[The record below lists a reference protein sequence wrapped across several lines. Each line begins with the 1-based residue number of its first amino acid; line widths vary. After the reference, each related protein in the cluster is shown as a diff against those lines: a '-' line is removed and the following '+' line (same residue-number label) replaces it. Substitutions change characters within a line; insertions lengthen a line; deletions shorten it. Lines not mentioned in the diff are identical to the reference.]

1 MIPVIHT
8 PTTLVT
14 GFLGAGKTTLINA
27 LLAHKP
33 THEKWA
39 FLINE
44 FGQIG
49 IDGSLIHT
57 DKKLIRE
64 VNGGCICCSSQLPL
78 QIGLA
83 RLLQERPHRLIIEP
97 TGLAMADELLKELT
111 STHWRQSLKLN
122 TVIGVLNTKQWQDE
136 KYRSHSGYQ
145 THIKYA
151 DVVVINQVDAL
162 GGETAPLREWIQ
174 TLNPHANIV
183 YFEALSHHLDELFH
197 QVHQVQIPIN
207 TISLAPPNNINASQI
222 SSAQSTPAN
231 APPYRYHDKLNGYVI
246 GGWVLPKEW
255 VFDEYELQKWL
266 LSLPNYERIK
276 GIVHSS
282 NGYLSI
288 NITPCDI
295 AIAPHHGANENKLE
309 FIFNEQNNNNWNR
322 WDEQL
327 LALVISDK

>member
-27 LLAHKP
+27 LLTHKP
-33 THEKWA
+33 AHEKWA

-49 IDGSLIHT
+49 IDGSLIHA

-64 VNGGCICCSSQLPL
+64 VSGGCICCSSQLPL

-83 RLLQERPHRLIIEP
+83 RLLQEHPHRLIVEP

-111 STHWRQSLKLN
+111 STHWQQSLKLN
-122 TVIGVLNTKQWQDE
+122 AVIGVLNTKQWQDE

-151 DVVVINQVDAL
+151 DVVVINQVDTL
-162 GGETAPLREWIQ
+162 GGETTPLREWIQ
-174 TLNPHANIV
+174 ALNPHAKII

-197 QVHQVQIPIN
+197 QVHQIRTPTSIVR
-207 TISLAPPNNINASQI
+207 LAPPNTTLGQMPT
-222 SSAQSTPAN
+222 AQSAPAN
-231 APPYRYHDKLNGYVI
+231 TPPYRYHDALNGYVM

-255 VFDEYELQKWL
+255 IFDEYELQKWL

-276 GIVHSS
+276 GIIHSP

-295 AIAPHHGANENKLE
+295 AITPYHADSENKLE
-309 FIFNEQNNNNWNR
+309 LIFDEQQFYGDWTK
-322 WDEQL
+322 WDEIL
-327 LALVISDK
+327 LRLAQPSH